1 MSSRLKHEFLITV
14 IDTNPDPDKSILDS
28 FRAVT
33 DAFED

>member
-1 MSSRLKHEFLITV
+1 MSSRLKYEFLITV
-14 IDTNPDPDKSILDS
+14 VDTNPDPEKSMLDS